1 MKSRLGVLFCIMTT
15 AMLALAAAQSSL
27 SRSQQGGHAVPLVH
41 VKVERMADLNVPRGG
56 GYLVVCNGQPTVFG
70 GHTTGFIPTPTAEYY
85 EDGAWHLME
94 MTYSHD
100 FALCVPLR
108 SGQVLLGGG
117 AEKPLGIGQTFMT
130 EVYDPQT
137 HRFDHYGCL
146 DTKRFYAG
154 GAELDSGR
162 VLIAGNWYADDS
174 MELYDSRTNTFSH
187 VGSTTQQRSLPYVL
201 PMAGGDVLVLSG
213 VGTRGDTI
221 VHPVVDRLKGKPL
234 EPPLFK
240 HWRVMYP
247 YTQFLGSDVFI
258 GDTVHGDY
266 SYLLPVVDSLG
277 QVAICHVQ
285 GTDFRLLPTVAAV
298 PMEGPWGSI
307 GYIGSILVDRE
318 HRRACMVGGT
328 DDSRLV
334 VLTVDYGKV
343 PAPLTLYYTDQ
354 MPDLGAT
361 QSVLMADGNLLL
373 AGGHNASHNNY
384 SPLATTYLI
393 RLNGQSA
400 CSAVSVAWLW
410 WLLVALIAVACGGL
424 VWRRNRLKMRTSPP
438 TLDVS
443 RTDYPEGQA
452 ETVPGEQPD
461 DKLMERICQLM
472 ESERL
477 YLRSDLKLQD
487 VATALGTNRTYIS
500 NAIRSARDQSFTQF
514 VNTYRIGY
522 AMQQLRSDADKKI
535 SSVWAEAGFSTEAS
549 FFRTFKAMMGMTPGE
564 WLSENTEI
572 D

>member
-213 VGTRGDTI
+213 VGTRSDTI
-221 VHPVVDRLKGKPL
+221 VHPVVDRLKGGTL
-234 EPPLFK
+234 EPSLFK
-240 HWRVMYP
+240 SWRVMYP
-247 YTQFLGSDVFI
+247 YTQFLSSDGFI

-277 QVAICHVQ
+277 QVAVCHVKD
-285 GTDFRLLPTVAAV
+285 TDFQLLSTAAAV
-298 PMEGPWGSI
+298 PMEGPWGRH
-307 GYIGSILVDRE
+307 GFLGSFFVDRKR
-318 HRRACMVGGT
+318 HRAYLMGGT
-328 DDSRLV
+328 NDCRV
-334 VLTVDYGKV
+334 VVVAVDYLKA
-343 PAPLTLYYTDQ
+343 PAPLTLYYTDPI
-354 MPDLGAT
+354 PDLGNS
-361 QSVLMADGNLLL
+361 QYVLTSDGNLLL
-373 AGGHNASHNNY
+373 AGGHNSLHNHY

-393 RLNGQSA
+393 RFNGQTA
-400 CSAVSVAWLW
+400 CSAISLGWLW
-410 WLLVALIAVACGGL
+410 WLLPAVIVVICGGL
-424 VWRRNRLKMRTSPP
+424 VWRKNRQKIQTSPQA
-438 TLDVS
+438 LDARGTEVP
-443 RTDYPEGQA
+443 DGQ
-452 ETVPGEQPD
+452 TS
-461 DKLMERICQLM
+461 DKLMQRVCQLM

-564 WLSENTEI
+564 WLAENTEI